1 MQNDEPRTIKL
12 YGELAVKFGAIHKF
26 VCHSTAEAM
35 QAMGHMVPGFRQHL
49 AESKQRNVEYAVFV
63 GEENIG
69 EDALDAPAG
78 NEVIRIAPVIGG
90 SGRGVQ
96 LIGGIV
102 LAVVGAVTYNPY
114 LISAGV
120 GLAIGG
126 AVQYLVQIPDGNT
139 GTNSVDNGASYNFN
153 GPVNVT
159 AQGNPIPVLY
169 GELITGSVTVSG
181 DMYAENQQ

>member
-1 MQNDEPRTIKL
+1 M
-12 YGELAVKFGAIHKF
+12 
-26 VCHSTAEAM
+26 
-35 QAMGHMVPGFRQHL
+35 
-49 AESKQRNVEYAVFV
+49 
-63 GEENIG
+63 
-69 EDALDAPAG
+69 
-78 NEVIRIAPVIGG
+78 
-90 SGRGVQ
+90 
-96 LIGGIV
+96 
-102 LAVVGAVTYNPY
+102 
-114 LISAGV
+114 ISAGV

-181 DMYAENQQ
+181 DLYSEEQQ